1 MSQRHPIR
9 HLLWDWNGTL
19 LDDLDLCLS
28 ALNVLCARRGMAVVT
43 LDEYREKFTF
53 PVIEHYEAVGFD
65 FSVEP
70 FSVPAQEW
78 VDLYTAGVWTETHLY
93 GPAVDVLTG
102 LQDLGLDQSVLSAY
116 QHEMLVKVM
125 GHFGVAEFFETVLGL
140 GDHYAE
146 SKLDLGL
153 NWLERSHLDPNT
165 VLLVGDTLHD
175 HEVAVAMDIGC
186 VLIDQGHQSRRRL
199 ETAGVPVLSSL
210 EDVVA
215 IVNGV
220 P

>member
-1 MSQRHPIR
+1 MSQPPPVQ

-28 ALNVLCARRGMAVVT
+28 ALNVLCARRGMRPVAI
-43 LDEYREKFTF
+43 DEYREKFTF
-53 PVIEHYEAVGFD
+53 PVIEHYKAVGFD

-93 GPAVDVLTG
+93 SPAVDVLTR
-102 LQDLGLDQSVLSAY
+102 LHDLGLHQSVLSAY
-116 QHEMLVKVM
+116 HQEMLVKVM
-125 GHFGVAEFFETVLGL
+125 RHFGVAGFFETLLGL

-153 NWLERSHLDPNT
+153 AWLEQSHLDPAT
-165 VLLVGDTLHD
+165 VLLIGDTLHD
-175 HEVAVAMDIGC
+175 HEVAAAMGIGS
-186 VLIDQGHQSRRRL
+186 VLIAQGHQSRRRL

-215 IVNGV
+215 FVNGV

>member
-1 MSQRHPIR
+1 MNQPRAIH

-28 ALNVLCARRGMAVVT
+28 ALNVLCARRSMPAVT

-53 PVIEHYEAVGFD
+53 PIIDHYKAIGFD

-78 VDLYTAGVWTETHLY
+78 VDLYTAGVWAETQLY
-93 GPAVDVLTG
+93 APAADVLAR
-102 LQDLGLDQSVLSAY
+102 LHDLGFRQSVLSAY
-116 QHEMLVKVM
+116 HQEMLVKVM
-125 GHFGVAEFFETVLGL
+125 RHFGVHGFFEAVLGL
-140 GDHYAE
+140 DDHYAE

-153 NWLERSHLDPNT
+153 AWLEQSQLDPT
-165 VLLVGDTLHD
+165 AILLVGDTLHD
-175 HEVAVAMDIGC
+175 HEVAVAMGVGC
-186 VLIDQGHQSRRRL
+186 VLIAQGHQSRRRL
-199 ETAGVPVLSSL
+199 ETAGVPVLPSL

-215 IVNGV
+215 FVNG
-220 P
+220 